1 VAAQLLKFTVTGNSQ
16 QAYTVRNVSPREL
29 TKIKIPREI
38 YPVSSKILS
47 K

>member
-1 VAAQLLKFTVTGNSQ
+1 VAARLLKFAVTGNSQ
-16 QAYTVRNVSPREL
+16 EEYTLRNVSPREL
-29 TKIKIPREI
+29 TKIKSSREI